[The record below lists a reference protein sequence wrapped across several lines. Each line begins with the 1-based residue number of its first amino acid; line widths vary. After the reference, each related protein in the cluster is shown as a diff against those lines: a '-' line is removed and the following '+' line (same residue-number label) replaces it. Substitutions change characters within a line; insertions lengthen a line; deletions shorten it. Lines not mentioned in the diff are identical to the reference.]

1 MCCVRLWYQ
10 QLILTS
16 CEQYSAIN
24 LKHVNK
30 YGSKYDAINFYN
42 LIGQFLARE
51 FKPFE
56 MFQSDWLTTDTS
68 QFSHPLHILETKFMF
83 EHVHIRYCN
92 TIGWWLIISFTSVTD
107 ISDFIHPLNRGHVWS
122 CSGKTILVDHV
133 QVRLYWKIS
142 C

>member
-1 MCCVRLWYQ
+1 M
-10 QLILTS
+10 TS
-16 CEQYSAIN
+16 CEPYSAIN

-42 LIGQFLARE
+42 LIGQFLAGE

-83 EHVHIRYCN
+83 DHVHVRYRILQYDWM
-92 TIGWWLIISFTSVTD
+92 TTYYFVY
-107 ISDFIHPLNRGHVWS
+107 IH
-122 CSGKTILVDHV
+122 D
-133 QVRLYWKIS
+133 
-142 C
+142 